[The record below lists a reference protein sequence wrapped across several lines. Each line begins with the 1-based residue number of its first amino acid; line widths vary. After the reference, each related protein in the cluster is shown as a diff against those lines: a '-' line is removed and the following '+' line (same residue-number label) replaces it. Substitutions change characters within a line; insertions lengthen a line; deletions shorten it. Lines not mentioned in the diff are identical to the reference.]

1 MVSPNLEIPKAT
13 PVAGLY
19 PLLPNIGRFLSGCE
33 KTAVKLFFGALL
45 GMKVYSTALEQC
57 AVNTTGCWKNT
68 RMCAVCRLT
77 AAAIPILYIFPN
89 SIKNT
94 DTPCLGRINPIDPA
108 TTKAY
113 TKHQIY
119 GSKSN
124 APLNFQVRGKDK
136 LDIWNHKKD
145 LAASSIIALMKQ
157 NGLIQS
163 ESTTDLNDD
172 SSNSDLSVLAKNFQG
187 MFFML
192 HRSEWGFVQWQNTL
206 VSMKSWRQ
214 S

>member
-1 MVSPNLEIPKAT
+1 MKKRKDPLHDFDYQGVS
-13 PVAGLY
+13 
-19 PLLPNIGRFLSGCE
+19 FH
-33 KTAVKLFFGALL
+33 
-45 GMKVYSTALEQC
+45 
-57 AVNTTGCWKNT
+57 
-68 RMCAVCRLT
+68 
-77 AAAIPILYIFPN
+77 ILYIFPN

-192 HRSEWGFVQWQNTL
+192 HRSEWGLRTVAEYT
-206 VSMKSWRQ
+206 RQ
-214 S
+214 YEVLAAELSGIQANLLDGEKYRDLQETIC